1 MSNADAE
8 LCMRETEK
16 KLRHTQRIL
25 CFLVL
30 PEKVNLISSS
40 HTQNLIQKGSLIK
53 YRGLK
58 KKNSEKNIHVD
69 RHDLRLGTVF
79 RKSRPKHE

>member
-58 KKNSEKNIHVD
+58 KKK
-69 RHDLRLGTVF
+69 TQ
-79 RKSRPKHE
+79 RKTSM